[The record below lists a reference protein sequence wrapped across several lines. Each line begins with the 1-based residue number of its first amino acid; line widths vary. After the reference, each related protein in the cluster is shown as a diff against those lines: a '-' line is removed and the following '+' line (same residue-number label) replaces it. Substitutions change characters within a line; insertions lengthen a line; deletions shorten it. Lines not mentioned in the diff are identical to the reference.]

1 YMWLSWRC
9 FKSPGVEYINLCGP
23 GSLEQQMGMTD
34 YKRER
39 RFKQK
44 IREWLAVTKRFWPE
58 CPAEISPD
66 GQYLIIQPGK
76 AIHSAQS

>member
-1 YMWLSWRC
+1 
-9 FKSPGVEYINLCGP
+9 
-23 GSLEQQMGMTD
+23 MTD

-76 AIHSAQS
+76 AIHPAQP